1 VGDTAETVVQCKP
14 KEVIGITGK
23 MPIASLSSAE
33 VRATVTVPCVN
44 ASTQFMNYAIC
55 LSSPGRV

>member
-14 KEVIGITGK
+14 NEVIGITGK

-33 VRATVTVPCVN
+33 VRAMVTVSCVN

-55 LSSPGRV
+55 